1 MQHKHQ
7 ILTDSRIVRVQGQG
21 QDREKAFLRH
31 IIFFLDYPILIVACH
46 TLLYGFCINIF
57 FCL

>member
-7 ILTDSRIVRVQGQG
+7 ILTDSRIVRVQGQ
-21 QDREKAFLRH
+21 DREKTFLRH